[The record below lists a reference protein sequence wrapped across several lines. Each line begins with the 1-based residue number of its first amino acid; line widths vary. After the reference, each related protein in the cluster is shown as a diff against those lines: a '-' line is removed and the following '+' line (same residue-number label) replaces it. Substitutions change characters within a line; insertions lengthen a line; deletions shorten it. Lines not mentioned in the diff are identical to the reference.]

1 MDEKITAV
9 AEFSTLSLQQD
20 SESKQKQSLLGALF
34 PLLAPICI
42 LLYMFTEEIDFRD
55 LSSTAQFL
63 FLGALIA
70 SAILFGLHSKAVT
83 IEKEK
88 LYSANRTAEK
98 QSLIVTNS
106 RIYGRTQSA
115 EFSHPYCEIDKAYCS
130 YTVGQPSVLIIKLA
144 SGNRLEF
151 QYIQN
156 PSSII
161 SCIND
166 CTEKSQQ
173 KNICEPTVSAKT
185 MNCVPSQPMETQDEP
200 LSLPNNNSYENSTCK
215 LYNIVI
221 TSGSGSLS
229 QIKALRQITLCDLN
243 TAKSAFSQLP
253 YTVAESKEAEDAVQ
267 IKRTLEATGMTVT
280 MNII

>member
-1 MDEKITAV
+1 MDEKTTAV

-20 SESKQKQSLLGALF
+20 SDSKQKQSLLGALF

-42 LLYMFTEEIDFRD
+42 LLYMFTEEIDFKD

-63 FLGALIA
+63 FWGALIA
-70 SAILFGLHSKAVT
+70 SAVLFWLHSKAVA

-88 LYSANRTAEK
+88 IYSANRIAEK
-98 QSLIVTNS
+98 QSLIVTNH

-115 EFSHPYCEIDKAYCS
+115 EFSYPYCEVDKAYCS
-130 YTVGQPSVLIIKLA
+130 STVGQPSVLVIKLA

-156 PSSII
+156 PSSIV

-166 CTEKSQQ
+166 CKEKSQQ
-173 KNICEPTVSAKT
+173 KITCEPTVSAKT
-185 MNCVPSQPMETQDEP
+185 MNSAPNQPMKAQDESMP
-200 LSLPNNNSYENSTCK
+200 KPNDNSYEDSACK
-215 LYNIVI
+215 LYNVVI

-229 QIKALRQITLCDLN
+229 QIKALRQIALCDLN
-243 TAKSAFSQLP
+243 TAKNAFSQLP
-253 YTVAESKEAEDAVQ
+253 YTVAESKEAEDAMQ
-267 IKRTLEATGMTVT
+267 IKRTLEETGMSVT
-280 MNII
+280 MNLV